1 MSVKLFG
8 ENLSAECG
16 LIAQN
21 SMARSLTTQSREAVQ
36 RSVKRRAAV
45 LSVLAAAAMAFL
57 KLWAGVA
64 SGSIGMLS
72 EAAHSGLDLVACIII
87 LASVTVS
94 DRPADEAHSYGHG
107 KIENLAAFTETL
119 LMVVSVIWILAEAAE
134 RIVRHTAHL
143 RLSIWPFVVLL
154 VSMAVDFGRS
164 RALGRVARQTRSQ
177 ALETDALHF
186 SMDIWSSLA
195 VIGGLLASAAA
206 QRWHLSWLRLGDPLA
221 AVIVSAII
229 LKVCWRLARQTAD
242 ALTDAAPRET
252 RGRVMDSLRQLPNIL
267 GIESVRIRLS
277 GNRYFADLTV
287 GLPRNLSFQRTEQL
301 KEQVA
306 DSVRRVLPD
315 ADVMVNVV
323 PRTGGSESIFDRVRA
338 VAARHNLSVH
348 DLSVQL
354 YEGKLHLEQHLE
366 LPESLTLRDAHV
378 QVTAIETE
386 TRADVPEIE
395 TILTHIESERGTIE
409 RESRRSHDSAVERDL
424 RRIADEFPDILDV
437 HDIVVSTAQER
448 LQISCHCT
456 LPDDRSM
463 SDVHALITALEDR
476 VKAEMPQIA
485 RVFIHPEPATD
496 NAR

>member
-1 MSVKLFG
+1 
-8 ENLSAECG
+8 
-16 LIAQN
+16 
-21 SMARSLTTQSREAVQ
+21 MARSSTTWSREAAQ
-36 RSVKRRAAV
+36 RKRQTAA
-45 LSVLAAAAMAFL
+45 LSVLAAAAMACL
-57 KLWAGVA
+57 KLWAGIA

-72 EAAHSGLDLVACIII
+72 EAAHSGLDLIACIII

-94 DRPADEAHSYGHG
+94 DRPADEAHAYGHG
-107 KIENLAAFTETL
+107 KIENLAAFTETV

-134 RIVRHTAHL
+134 RIAQHAEHL

-195 VIGGLLASAAA
+195 VIGGLLAVAAS
-206 QRWHLSWLRLGDPLA
+206 QRWQLSWLRLGDPLA

-242 ALTDAAPRET
+242 VLTDAAPSET
-252 RGRVMDSLRQLPNIL
+252 RRQVMDSFRQLPNIL
-267 GIESVRIRLS
+267 GIERVRIRVS
-277 GNRYFADLTV
+277 GNRYFVDLTV
-287 GLPRNLSFQRTEQL
+287 GMPRNLSFQRTEQL

-306 DSVRRVLPD
+306 DAVRGVLPD
-315 ADVMVNVV
+315 ADVIVNVV
-323 PRTGGSESIFDRVRA
+323 PRTGGSESIFERVRA
-338 VAARHNLSVH
+338 VTARHNLSVH

-366 LPESLTLRDAHV
+366 LPESLTLREAHAI
-378 QVTAIETE
+378 VTTIEAE

-409 RESRRSHDSAVERDL
+409 HEARRTQDSAVERDL
-424 RRIADEFPDILDV
+424 RRIAAEFPDILDV
-437 HDIVVSTAQER
+437 HDVVISSMRDRE
-448 LQISCHCT
+448 QISCHCT
-456 LPDDRSM
+456 LPDERSM
-463 SDVHALITALEDR
+463 LEVHALITALEDR

-496 NAR
+496 NTR